1 MADDS
6 TLAPPDPEVEE
17 ATKAALEH
25 RDAYAARVST
35 TTRNPHSAK
44 KGRALKEL
52 MAMKPAERI
61 IIQWRTAFGC
71 PLSDEAKA
79 QFTIECLG
87 HKFSLADVRLWLEKH
102 PQRNGKEQTTE
113 LVHLEFFF
121 DGMLA
126 EIQEDPSAFEKAF
139 ASMIESQLQEK
150 RVSEFRNKLLARKR
164 TVGSRSAAEKTDVSA
179 EEAESGGSG
188 SIVAEDDGEWR
199 SYLKKPV
206 QPTELSLRST
216 REAGC
221 MLRFLVCQTSLSV
234 SASEELGQVAFQEHF
249 PIDGVE
255 QEIKPSTKPLPTW
268 VYWMGLFTT
277 IFALIAFYAFF
288 QVFKAALT
296 SSAQI

>member
-1 MADDS
+1 MADVS
-6 TLAPPDPEVEE
+6 TLATKDPEVEL

-44 KGRALKEL
+44 KGRSLKEL
-52 MAMKPAERI
+52 MAMKPAERVI
-61 IIQWRTAFGC
+61 TQWRTAYGC

-87 HKFSLADVRLWLEKH
+87 HKFSLADVRLWLEQH
-102 PQRNGKEQTTE
+102 QQRNGKEQTTE

-126 EIQEDPSAFEKAF
+126 EIQEDPPAFEKAF
-139 ASMIESQLQEK
+139 AHMIESQLQEK
-150 RVSEFRNKLLARKR
+150 RVSEFRDKLSARKR
-164 TVGSRSAAEKTDVSA
+164 TVGSRSAAEKASA
-179 EEAESGGSG
+179 EDAEDGGSG
-188 SIVAEDDGEWR
+188 SIVAEDESEWR

-206 QPTELSLRST
+206 QPTELSLRSM

-234 SASEELGQVAFQEHF
+234 SASEELGQVAFQELF

-277 IFALIAFYAFF
+277 LFALMAFYAFF

-296 SSAQI
+296 S